1 MIVNSPKDLGL
12 LVRDTRTKRG
22 STQAE
27 VAARVGVSR
36 KWIIDLEAGKRT
48 ADLSLVLRTLRALGL
63 ELDAK
68 DRSHRLAGRTD
79 VDINSIVDRSRS
91 RRR

>member
-12 LVRDTRTKRG
+12 LVRDTRVKRRL
-22 STQAE
+22 TQASL
-27 VAARVGVSR
+27 ASTVGVSR
-36 KWIIDLEAGKRT
+36 KWLIDLEAGKRT

-79 VDINSIVDRSRS
+79 VDINSIVDRA
-91 RRR
+91 RRKRR